1 MLITPPLVTKQS
13 PISHSPPLSPVICP
27 LSLSLSLPLSLSR
40 LNTHITCLM
49 SCREREERE
58 CMCNQVSSKER
69 SGFATNPQ
77 LGNPPNPPPLSYLL
91 LLGSLYL
98 FLHFP
103 APFLSFLF
111 SLLFSSLLFH
121 FLLSPFAWFTTD
133 FSPSTAISSPF
144 RFISPCACSP
154 FCFNQWP
161 CTSGFSPFS
170 CFVSTFCNVFLNWV
184 FSFFSKYSH
193 FIVKK
198 T

>member
-77 LGNPPNPPPLSYLL
+77 LGKPPKPPTLILSTSPRLSVL
-91 LLGSLYL
+91 VSSLPSSFSFFSL
-98 FLHFP
+98 F
-103 APFLSFLF
+103 S
-111 SLLFSSLLFH
+111 SLLFSSLSFSAFPLCLVHHWFLSKYCH
-121 FLLSPFAWFTTD
+121 FKPFPFYLTLCMLTILLQSVAMY
-133 FSPSTAISSPF
+133 
-144 RFISPCACSP
+144 
-154 FCFNQWP
+154 QW
-161 CTSGFSPFS
+161 
-170 CFVSTFCNVFLNWV
+170 
-184 FSFFSKYSH
+184 FFS
-193 FIVKK
+193 I
-198 T
+198 